1 MKALLPA
8 FPDAPPALG
17 PYSLAVQA
25 TGPLL
30 FISGLTPWSPVS
42 RKIERGTVAEQTRLI
57 LENLLRVL
65 QAAGASLEDVV
76 SCRVYLSPFTPET
89 FAAMNA
95 EYEKFLGNS
104 RPARATVGV
113 TLPTF
118 DVEIEAVA
126 ALPHPLQPS

>member
-1 MKALLPA
+1 MKQCLAE

-30 FISGLTPWSPVS
+30 FISGLTPWCPISK
-42 RKIERGTVAEQTRLI
+42 KIERGTIAEQTRLI
-57 LENLLRVL
+57 LENLERVL
-65 QAAGASLEDVV
+65 QAAHATLDDVV

-89 FAAMNA
+89 FAAMNS
-95 EYEKFLGNS
+95 EYEKFFAQS
-104 RPARATVGV
+104 RPARATIGV

-126 ALPHPLQPS
+126 TLKHPLPPR